1 VAGEHLGRP
10 VGDDGSRPN
19 LKTMERLYLAAFF
32 GELLLRLSHTNVADL
47 DLWGRLTVPGIF
59 YSCGRLPVRD
69 YFSFTAYGDPWFD
82 HEWLAGFFFDAALW
96 MAGDAGLTVL
106 KWSLAFGMIWALW
119 LVNRRLASPPVGVF
133 LISMMA
139 LPSWGI
145 GFGSTARCQNLTFFF
160 FAVLLLLLERIRS
173 QKSWLL
179 VGLVVPLALVWV
191 NVHGGFVVGLGVVM
205 LYALGSWLN
214 RADPKQFIAATGLF
228 ACTSLINP
236 YGLDYWKFILYAI
249 SLHRPEI
256 GEWDSSSPLNPSFW
270 AFVALS
276 VLAVVS
282 MVVVWKHTRREMDWI
297 PVLVVL
303 ATMAFGWRAVKHQSL
318 FAIAAVAFLPCLIQR
333 AWPGLFVGRRFA
345 VELRSDRIDRTTRS
359 WVPTGIAVATALVL
373 CIVLIP
379 QDRPL
384 GVQIPY
390 GNFNP
395 LGNGAATYPVRAV
408 EFLEKAPFEGNLLA
422 PFNHGQFLLH
432 RLYPKF
438 RVAIDGRME
447 EVYPVETYR
456 EMIRFFQS
464 TPPDWRIAD
473 QWGADLVLWPQY
485 RLYLDRAD
493 VPSDFVTVF
502 QDGEYIVLAR
512 RSLLTGPSHGPVD
525 QPRFSDG
532 PVYLNDVLRRE
543 EDRSRFS
550 RYCSEPLLVPAP
562 FQQGEP

>member
-1 VAGEHLGRP
+1 VAGERSVQP
-10 VGDDGSRPN
+10 VGDEGSRLN

-32 GELLLRLSHTNVADL
+32 GELLIRLSRTNVADL

-59 YSCGRLPVRD
+59 YSCGKLPVRD
-69 YFSFTAYGDPWFD
+69 FFSFTAYGDPWFD
-82 HEWLAGFFFDAALW
+82 HEWGAGFFFDAALW
-96 MAGDAGLTVL
+96 MAGDVGLTL
-106 KWSLAFGMIWALW
+106 FKWCLAFGMIWALW
-119 LVNRRLASPPVGVF
+119 LVNRRLASPPVMVF
-133 LISMMA
+133 LVSMMA
-139 LPSWGI
+139 IPIWGI

-160 FAVLLLLLERIRS
+160 FALLLLLMERIRS
-173 QKSWLL
+173 QTNWLL
-179 VGLVVPLALVWV
+179 VSLVVPLALVWV

-214 RADPKQFIAATGLF
+214 RADPKPFLVATGLF
-228 ACTSLINP
+228 GITSLINP

-249 SLHRPEI
+249 SLRRPEI
-256 GEWDSSSPLNPSFW
+256 GEWASSNPLNTTFW
-270 AFVALS
+270 TFVALS
-276 VLAVVS
+276 LLAVVS
-282 MVVVWKHTRREMDWI
+282 MMMAWRNRRRDMDWI
-297 PVLVVL
+297 PILVLL

-318 FAIAAVAFLPCLIQR
+318 FAIAAVAFLPNLFQR

-345 VELRSDRIDRTTRS
+345 FELRSDRIDRAARS
-359 WVPTGIAVATALVL
+359 WIPAGIALTAVVVL
-373 CIVLIP
+373 GIVLIP

-395 LGNGAATYPVRAV
+395 LGNGAATYPVHAV

-447 EVYPVETYR
+447 EVYSVETYR
-456 EMIRFFQS
+456 EMIRFFDVS
-464 TPPDWRIAD
+464 PPDWRTAD
-473 QWGADLVLWPQY
+473 EWGADLVLWPQY

-493 VPSDFVTVF
+493 VPSQFVTVF
-502 QDGEYIVLAR
+502 QDGEYIVLVR
-512 RSLLTGPSHGPVD
+512 RGLLTGPPPGPVD
-525 QPRFSDG
+525 QPRFSDR
-532 PVYLNDVLRRE
+532 PVYLNDFLRPA

-550 RYCSEPLLVPAP
+550 QYCSEPHLDPAGSHP
-562 FQQGEP
+562 TEP